1 MLNKRKFEGMI
12 LHKVIKTVLLI
23 EIKMLISVI
32 YSETTF
38 AN

>member
-1 MLNKRKFEGMI
+1 MLNKRKYELRI